1 MSMVNYNKNVKSLGD
16 VTPKFIAGLMSSL
29 NSKPP
34 SARNSLYPERVLSQ
48 ILRSQNVRTPK
59 TWHKIVIGDSR
70 HMTEIESNSV
80 HLIVTSPPYPM
91 IEMWDDLFR
100 KLGCKTF
107 DEMHN
112 YLAEIWTEC
121 KRVLVEGGIA
131 CINIGD
137 ALRKVN
143 GVFRL
148 FPNHAKIVQKFEEL
162 GFVTLPY
169 ILWKKPTTKPNSF
182 LGSGFLPTNAYVTL
196 DCEYI
201 LIFRKGDLRRFNRK
215 DPYRYASY
223 YTKEERDV
231 WFSQIWDIKGIKQE
245 SSELERRVAAYP
257 EEVPYRLIRMFSI
270 IGDTVLDP
278 FLGTGTTTKVAMNL
292 YRNSVGYEID
302 EKMLS
307 LIKEKISYQQRLLE
321 PHNFEI
327 QIIEKTE
334 K

>member
-1 MSMVNYNKNVKSLGD
+1 MNNNK
-16 VTPKFIAGLMSSL
+16 
-29 NSKPP
+29 
-34 SARNSLYPERVLSQ
+34 NSLYPERVLSE
-48 ILRSQNVRTPK
+48 ILKSREIELPRTR
-59 TWHKIVIGDSR
+59 HKIVIGDSR
-70 HMTEIESNSV
+70 HMDEVANESV

-91 IEMWDDLFR
+91 IDIWDGLFK

-107 DEMHN
+107 NDMHD
-112 YLAEIWTEC
+112 YLADVWAEC
-121 KRVLVEGGIA
+121 KRVLVNGGIA

-148 FPNHAKIVQKFEEL
+148 FPNHAEVIKRFEEL
-162 GFVTLPY
+162 GFVTLPN

-201 LIFRKGDLRRFNRK
+201 LIFRKGGDLRKFLTK

-231 WFSQIWDIKGIKQE
+231 WFSQIWDIKGVKQE
-245 SSELERRVAAYP
+245 SNEVERRVAAYP
-257 EEVPYRLIRMFSI
+257 DEIPYRLLRMFSI

-292 YRNSVGYEID
+292 HRNSIGYEID
-302 EKMLS
+302 EKMLT
-307 LIKEKISYQQRLLE
+307 LIKKKIGYQQRLFE
-321 PHNFEI
+321 PHKFEI
-327 QIIEKTE
+327 EIIK
-334 K
+334 KH